1 MTDFFSRLVGI
12 LMLRDGPQ
20 DLPPGTPVL
29 AGSVAIYVAA
39 TSVSIARGDGA
50 EHPAAVM
57 ALAVVLPMVLSRIVL
72 GLRNRLARW
81 PQTLSAL
88 FGTSGLLSLL
98 ALPLSATAGSE
109 PLPVL
114 IVASLVLFFWSFAV
128 DAHIW
133 RHALDTSFAAGMAVA
148 VLLFAVSM
156 VVITSLAGP
165 L

>member
-1 MTDFFSRLVGI
+1 MNEFLSRLVGI
-12 LMLRDGPQ
+12 LLLKDGPQ
-20 DLPPGTPVL
+20 DLPPGTPAL

-39 TSVSIARGDGA
+39 TSVSIARGDGT

-57 ALAVVLPMVLSRIVL
+57 ALAVVLPMLLSRIVL

-98 ALPLSATAGSE
+98 SLPLAVTAGSE
-109 PLPVL
+109 PQPV
-114 IVASLVLFFWSFAV
+114 VVAASLVLFFWSFAV

-133 RHALDTSFAAGMAVA
+133 RHALDTSFAVGMAVA